1 MRVLFP
7 LPAQPMTRRCLTA
20 SPSGKFRMAQ
30 NIKRSSKLRA
40 DESNSRGTGAPVAV
54 TRFGSANKLQK
65 DRSSGTA
72 TVCGG
77 GSLRRLQNDGALFSL
92 LFNQFSQSGLAE
104 PGGRNL
110 SRTQERPPQWL
121 LSYTGYNGKGCKR
134 QT

>member
-7 LPAQPMTRRCLTA
+7 LPVQPMTRRCLTA
-20 SPSGKFRMAQ
+20 SSTGKFRMAQ
-30 NIKRSSKLRA
+30 KIMRSSKLTA

-77 GSLRRLQNDGALFSL
+77 GSLRRLQNDGALFSSS
-92 LFNQFSQSGLAE
+92 FNQFSQSALGE
-104 PGGRNL
+104 PGGRIL
-110 SRTQERPPQWL
+110 SRTQETPPQWP
-121 LSYTGYNGKGCKR
+121 LSWAGF
-134 QT
+134 